1 MNRHSLLGLSMAAA
15 AMLMPAAASA
25 QTVTT
30 GAKPVAKA
38 ATTAKKPVS
47 QSRKELHSEA
57 LGLALATEVTETI
70 SENQLSI
77 SNRVLTGQA
86 QCEFNQT
93 VSVSPVQDKP
103 GHFHVTFNKS
113 VYTMTPQETSTGA
126 VRLEDRRNG
135 VVWLQI
141 PSKSMMM
148 NQKVGRRM
156 VDGCTQAEQRAA
168 VAAVQAA
175 AGAK

>member
-1 MNRHSLLGLSMAAA
+1 MNRHSLLGLSMVAAT
-15 AMLMPAAASA
+15 MLWPAVTLA
-25 QTVTT
+25 QSTAT
-30 GAKPVAKA
+30 GAKPAAKS

-57 LGLALATEVTETI
+57 LGLAMATEVTETI
-70 SENQLSI
+70 SEDQLTI

-93 VSVSPVQDKP
+93 VSVIAVQDKP

-148 NQKVGRRM
+148 NQKIGRRM

-168 VAAVQAA
+168 VSAVQAA